1 MMFNLNMS
9 MFVNPFLT
17 IMLFVLLFHNHVECT
32 SHASSTIQKNEYGI
46 NAFDCIS
53 SGTNMTIVSLLPTKK
68 CQMDVGNLFTR
79 LAKVQIVQQTP
90 FRSTNV
96 KQCGVTIKRS
106 IHHCGMH
113 SHTSL
118 IEGSYSYDVRRIG
131 YSECTRIFESRSYR
145 LSENIILQELTPN
158 TTHRGETVV
167 IGSLEGSSCSGGTYT
182 TTNRAWK
189 NVIVKME
196 YEIVLNEYQAQVDLS
211 RDIISLRSSLS
222 CKYSSGECIDSLSGS
237 VSWKTLD
244 KTVCLQDEYK
254 VLFTGM
260 VNETAQI
267 GNFSDSSASLFSTEK
282 DSAFF
287 TIRATRTT
295 TICGLDAYE
304 TDHDRVYV
312 VRLNSQTPLFSSEII
327 ENRDAD
333 LFTYYNSKITAIE
346 SHIGNQI
353 DSLYRKIMYDTCLRD
368 VEHMKMQLVMSRLF
382 PHEFASNL
390 IGQDGYTAVVSGE
403 VIYLL
408 ACNAVRVTIRMTDRC
423 YQEIPVNVD
432 GKPMF
437 MSPVTRT
444 LQPIG
449 TEMTCSLLTPAKYRI
464 GGTWYTIDGGIR
476 ESPEPV
482 VLDKFKTSAWSYRHI
497 PNLMKA
503 GIYSEDNVEKMREAV
518 YDNALQRSSSVY
530 LNRVITGRDADRQLF
545 ETRNFLS
552 DDAIDTALKRYW
564 SKVTGWAIGLG
575 QFSSMLFGFWVM
587 GKLIKFVID
596 TVIHGRLL
604 YDIYGLG
611 WQLCAALWDSLTTYL
626 AHRATNMPQPYT
638 RDTPENHEEHNSTN
652 NTQIYPTIPSA
663 PGKTPLIRGP
673 GGCRYEDGIV

>member
-1 MMFNLNMS
+1 M
-9 MFVNPFLT
+9 LT
-17 IMLFVLLFHNHVECT
+17 IYLSIVTMFMSTITHVNSLPVE
-32 SHASSTIQKNEYGI
+32 SSTNKRTEYGI

-53 SGTNMTIVSLLPTKK
+53 SGTNMTVVSLLPTKK
-68 CQMDVGNLFTR
+68 CQMDVGSLYTK
-79 LAKVQIVQQTP
+79 LSKVQIVQQTP

-96 KQCGVTIKRS
+96 KQCGITIKRS

-113 SHTSL
+113 SHASL
-118 IEGSYSYDVRRIG
+118 VEGSYAYDVRRIG
-131 YSECTRIFESRSYR
+131 YSDCTRIFETRSYR
-145 LSENIILQELTPN
+145 LSENIILHELTPN
-158 TTHRGETVV
+158 MTHRGETVIV
-167 IGSLEGSSCSGGTYT
+167 GSLEGSSCSGGTYT
-182 TTNRAWK
+182 TTDRAWK

-196 YEIVLNEYQAQVDLS
+196 YEIVLSEYQAQVDLS
-211 RDIISLRSSLS
+211 RDIISLRSSLT
-222 CKYSSGECIDSLSGS
+222 CKYSSGECTDSLSGS

-244 KTVCLQDEYK
+244 KSVCLQDEYK
-254 VLFTGM
+254 VLFTGL
-260 VNETAQI
+260 VNETVPV
-267 GNFSDSSASLFSTEK
+267 GNVSESSASLFSTEK

-287 TIRATRTT
+287 TIRAMRTT

-312 VRLNSQTPLFSSEII
+312 VRLNGPTPLFSSEIV
-327 ENRDAD
+327 ENKDAD

-368 VEHMKMQLVMSRLF
+368 MEHMKMQLVMSRLF

-432 GKPMF
+432 GQPMF

-449 TEMTCSLLTPAKYRI
+449 TEMTCSLLTPAKYMI

-564 SKVTGWAIGLG
+564 SKVTGWAVGLG
-575 QFSSMLFGFWVM
+575 QFSSMIIGFWM
-587 GKLIKFVID
+587 MWKIIKFVID

-626 AHRATNMPQPYT
+626 AHRATNVSQTPDIETPTPRDEPPIENTPQL
-638 RDTPENHEEHNSTN
+638 
-652 NTQIYPTIPSA
+652 YPVVPTAPSKA
-663 PGKTPLIRGP
+663 PLLRGP
-673 GGCRYEDGIV
+673 GGCRYEDGNV